1 MMKTDP
7 KTVKRIILAMLIS
20 ACCQGYA
27 APAVPQ
33 FDPPTAGSTLRE
45 VQQQMERF
53 LFEDGSVE
61 AQGYV
66 PPSA

>member
-7 KTVKRIILAMLIS
+7 KTVRKIILAVLVS

-33 FDPPTAGSTLRE
+33 FDPPTAGSTLCE
-45 VQQQMERF
+45 VQKQMERYAAP
-53 LFEDGSVE
+53 EKQE
-61 AQGYV
+61 
-66 PPSA
+66 